1 MPVDTQAMGVRPQS
15 TATARWVPS
24 PPSTTMAATPSA
36 TIARTARRVSSTV
49 PVTGNSRWRTGAN
62 RSAPVLRARSRPRS
76 TWARMPPRSG
86 IAITSETPQAPRH
99 ASTRSTMFARS
110 VI

>member
-1 MPVDTQAMGVRPQS
+1 MGVRPQS
-15 TATARWVPS
+15 IATARWVPS

-62 RSAPVLRARSRPRS
+62 RSSPVLRARSIPRS
-76 TWARMPPRSG
+76 TWARIPPRSG
-86 IAITSETPQAPRH
+86 IASTSDTPQAPRQ
-99 ASTRSTMFARS
+99 ASTRSTMLARS